1 MSHLSRVVILLD
13 MDCFYCQV
21 EEKLNPALE
30 GKPIAVVQ
38 YNQWRGGGIIA
49 VNYPARDRGVTRHMR
64 GQEAQKK
71 CPEIILAKVPQVRG
85 KADISKYRDAGKRV
99 ADVLQTFEAL
109 LERASVDEAYLD
121 VTESVLKKIQ
131 NGIDD
136 LTIDKLK
143 NTFVVGCDTKDFLH
157 NLQNSTEF
165 SESNLKLCL
174 GGVIAEEI
182 RAEVLKQTGYKC
194 SAGIAHNKILAKLAC
209 GLHKPNK
216 QTILPHD
223 AVPDYFKTV
232 PINKLTGLGGKFGD
246 EVINELGISKMAE
259 LASFSEKQLV
269 DKFGMKSGSWL
280 YSLARGIDMEPVVS
294 KLISKSIGCCKR
306 FPGRTSLVTHSA
318 IQHWTNELATEIS
331 ERLEKD
337 QEENNRKAKQMI
349 VSFAQE
355 VNKRDVSSSRTH
367 PLKSYE
373 QSRIAQDSLEV
384 IKKHCQ
390 RPDGSYNVTFL
401 GVSVSNFQDMKK
413 SGLDITSFFKKSTN
427 TSIAPVK
434 MEEKSPNNQTN
445 ENSSEIPL
453 PETDVDSITDFNE
466 DVENVSIYSAST
478 EDLEE
483 DPKSY
488 IYFEDIYPE
497 FVSSQ
502 PLANYCEQNN
512 VPTEVSEV
520 VDQTKELEES
530 RMKSS
535 KSFFSKYFESPSKEE
550 TVDREKLNIS
560 NESMDYCCDSVSRKN
575 QNIIEESIEILEQS
589 TATQPNTISVEY
601 QQNQSL
607 KRKSSELTISEY
619 FGKSEEPDENYCI
632 ECKKNIPLKD
642 FLDHGDYHVAK
653 RLQEELNKPSSTNNT
668 SAKNS
673 IIKVKGKKPVNGN
686 ITKFFKR
693 L

>member
-1 MSHLSRVVILLD
+1 MTIS
-13 MDCFYCQV
+13 
-21 EEKLNPALE
+21 
-30 GKPIAVVQ
+30 
-38 YNQWRGGGIIA
+38 GIIA

-64 GQEAQKK
+64 GEDAQKK

-85 KADISKYRDAGKRV
+85 KADLTKYRDAGKRV
-99 ADVLQTFEAL
+99 ADVLQTFTTL

-131 NGIDD
+131 DGIDD

-143 NTFVVGCDTKDFLH
+143 NTFVVGCDTRDFLH

-165 SESNLKLCL
+165 LESNLKLCL

-216 QTILPHD
+216 QTILPKD
-223 AVPDYFKTV
+223 AIADYFKTV
-232 PINKLTGLGGKFGD
+232 PINKLTGLGGKFGQ

-259 LASFSEKQLV
+259 LVSFSEKQLV
-269 DKFGMKSGSWL
+269 DKFGKKSGSWL
-280 YSLARGIDMEPVVS
+280 YTLARGIDMEPVVT

-306 FPGRTSLVTHSA
+306 FPGRTSLTSHAAV
-318 IQHWTNELATEIS
+318 QHWTNELATEIS

-355 VNKRDVSSSRTH
+355 INKRDVSSSRTH
-367 PLKSYE
+367 PLNSYE
-373 QSRIAQDSLEV
+373 RSRIAQDCLEI

-390 RPDGSYNVTFL
+390 RPDESYNVTFL
-401 GVSVSNFQDMKK
+401 GLSVGNFQDMKK
-413 SGLDITSFFKKSTN
+413 SGLDITSFFKKSTD
-427 TSIAPVK
+427 TSITPIK
-434 MEEKSPNNQTN
+434 IDEKSPNNQTN
-445 ENSSEIPL
+445 TENLSETPL
-453 PETDVDSITDFNE
+453 NETDVDSITDFNE

-497 FVSSQ
+497 CVSSQ
-502 PLANYCEQNN
+502 PLANYCEQSN
-512 VPTEVSEV
+512 VPTVSEV
-520 VDQTKELEES
+520 VNQTKQLES
-530 RMKSS
+530 RMESS

-550 TVDREKLNIS
+550 TVDAVKLSII
-560 NESMDYCCDSVSRKN
+560 NENMDYCCNSIFWKN
-575 QNIIEESIEILEQS
+575 QNIIEESFDGVEYSTSTKQD
-589 TATQPNTISVEY
+589 TATEEY
-601 QQNQSL
+601 QKNQGL
-607 KRKSSELTISEY
+607 KRKSAELTVSEY
-619 FGKSEEPDENYCI
+619 FGNSEEPNENYCS
-632 ECKKNIPLKD
+632 ECKKNIPLED
-642 FLDHGDYHVAK
+642 FLNHGDYHVAK
-653 RLQEELNKPSSTNNT
+653 RLHAELNKPSSTNNT

-673 IIKVKGKKPVNGN
+673 IIKVKGKKPVNLN
-686 ITKFFKR
+686 ITNFFKR
-693 L
+693 I